1 LPAASSLVIAPPEEA
16 LMFVSIS
23 RLLAAVLFAIGGVS
37 SASAADSLK
46 VVASFSILGDLV
58 SEIGG
63 DHVTVRTIVG
73 PNGDAHVYEPT
84 PADARDTAGA
94 DLVVVNGLGFEGW
107 LDRLIEAS
115 GYSGTVAVA
124 SKGVRPLK
132 LSEEAAN
139 GMPVE
144 EEDHADAGRDEAGH
158 HHGDI
163 DPHAWQSVPNAE
175 IYVKNIAD
183 ALCAADPNDCSDYRT
198 NATAYTAELKDIDA
212 AVRSI
217 VAAIPE
223 GKRKVISTHDAFGYF
238 AREYGIAFLAPEGV
252 STESEAS
259 AGDVAALIAQIR
271 AEKVTAV
278 FFENISDPRLIEQIA
293 RETGVEPGGELFSD
307 ALSPPDG
314 PAPTY
319 AAMMRHN
326 VERLAGAMRGS

>member
-1 LPAASSLVIAPPEEA
+1 VPL
-16 LMFVSIS
+16 S
-23 RLLAAVLFAIGGVS
+23 RPLLAALLVVVGAAS
-37 SASAADSLK
+37 SASAAEPLK

-58 SEIGG
+58 AEVGG
-63 DHVTVRTIVG
+63 QHVAVRTIVG

-84 PADARDTAGA
+84 PADARDAAGA

-107 LDRLIEAS
+107 LDRLIDAS

-124 SKGVRPLK
+124 STGVTPLR
-132 LSEEAAN
+132 LSEEAAS

-144 EEDHADAGRDEAGH
+144 EEEHAAADHDEAGH
-158 HHGDI
+158 HHGDV

-175 IYVKNIAD
+175 IYVGNIAD
-183 ALCAADPNDCSDYRT
+183 ALCATDPADCADYRA

-212 AVRSI
+212 TVRSI
-217 VAAIPE
+217 VAAIPKE
-223 GKRKVISTHDAFGYF
+223 RRKVISTHDAFGYF
-238 AREYGIAFLAPEGV
+238 ADEYGIAFLAPQGV

-259 AGDVAALIAQIR
+259 AGGVAALIAQIR

-293 RETGVEPGGELFSD
+293 RETGVKPGGELFSD
-307 ALSPPDG
+307 ALSGPDG

-326 VERLAGAMRGS
+326 VELLAGAMRGS

>member
-1 LPAASSLVIAPPEEA
+1 MSA
-16 LMFVSIS
+16 LKSG
-23 RLLAAVLFAIGGVS
+23 LLATVFVAVGAVS
-37 SASAADSLK
+37 SASAAEPLK

-58 SEIGG
+58 SEVGG
-63 DHVTVRTIVG
+63 DHVAVRTIVG

-107 LDRLIEAS
+107 LDRLIGAS

-124 SKGVRPLK
+124 SKGVTPLK
-132 LSEEAAN
+132 LSEEAAS

-144 EEDHADAGRDEAGH
+144 EEEEHAEADHDEAGH

-175 IYVKNIAD
+175 IYVKSIAD
-183 ALCAADPNDCSDYRT
+183 ALCATDPAYCADYRA
-198 NATAYTAELKDIDA
+198 NAVAYTAELKDIDEN
-212 AVRSI
+212 VRDI

-223 GKRKVISTHDAFGYF
+223 GRRKVISTHDAFGYF
-238 AREYGIAFLAPEGV
+238 SREYGITFLAPEGV

-259 AGDVAALIAQIR
+259 AGDVAALIKQIR
-271 AEKVTAV
+271 VEKVTAV

-293 RETGVEPGGELFSD
+293 RETGVKPGGELFSD
-307 ALSPPDG
+307 ALSGPDG

-326 VERLAGAMRGS
+326 VELLAGAMRGS